1 MFCAPHEMYSA
12 YQRPMFPAYPMN
24 DSRQYPSP
32 YSAPPPPSFYAAP
45 PAPPPLPFS
54 QEMPMMYDQFDD
66 GGRSRWRIHE
76 QEEGGW
82 RLREG
87 GGGGG
92 WRRQD
97 DRQGGGGERFGG
109 RPDPTIRV
117 HQHHHDRDDFT
128 TPRDVPQTHIEAAPH
143 ATPSWREERRE
154 DLGAKTIH
162 AAQAPM
168 QHLLRIMFATR
179 PARPLRSSRIRRP
192 TETQAPVM
200 RRVLEIFYGRS
211 VYRIWFTRKTL
222 RDIQSLAG
230 DGAPLFI
237 LQHLPRSAVDQ
248 WIETRYFGYCKAMLE
263 TMARGYTVH
272 ATDIDDAVMQ
282 KAAVDAVACFE
293 AIAQR
298 TYHSIPA
305 IFRAALVERD
315 LRPTAAGTEAVKN
328 ITRPRLV
335 DAALDYKPEPPVQ
348 ETVSAGDVFRHHRRT
363 HLGQRHARDG
373 TRRRRRRRRPDSQAR
388 KMRRRSA
395 KQTEHAAAD
404 VLSQVPRVQP
414 PNRFLPPAIL
424 RVRRR
429 RMPRFS

>member
-1 MFCAPHEMYSA
+1 
-12 YQRPMFPAYPMN
+12 
-24 DSRQYPSP
+24 
-32 YSAPPPPSFYAAP
+32 
-45 PAPPPLPFS
+45 
-54 QEMPMMYDQFDD
+54 
-66 GGRSRWRIHE
+66 
-76 QEEGGW
+76 
-82 RLREG
+82 
-87 GGGGG
+87 
-92 WRRQD
+92 
-97 DRQGGGGERFGG
+97 
-109 RPDPTIRV
+109 
-117 HQHHHDRDDFT
+117 
-128 TPRDVPQTHIEAAPH
+128 HIEAAPR
-143 ATPSWREERRE
+143 ATPSRKEERRD

-168 QHLLRIMFATR
+168 QHLLRVMFATR

-237 LQHLPRSAVDQ
+237 MQHLPQSAVDQ
-248 WIETRYFGYCKAMLE
+248 WIETRYFDFCKAMLE

-298 TYHSIPA
+298 TYYSIPA

-315 LRPTAAGTEAVKN
+315 FRPTAAGTEAVKN
-328 ITRPRLV
+328 ITRPHLV

-348 ETVSAGDVFRHHRRT
+348 ESVSAGDVFRYYRRIHPGQRRT
-363 HLGQRHARDG
+363 RDG
-373 TRRRRRRRRPDSQAR
+373 TRRRRRRRRRLDRQAR
-388 KMRRRSA
+388 KTRRRSA
-395 KQTEHAAAD
+395 KHTEHTAAD
-404 VLSQVPRVQP
+404 VLSQVPRAQP

-424 RVRRR
+424 RVRRS

>member
-32 YSAPPPPSFYAAP
+32 YNAPPPP
-45 PAPPPLPFS
+45 
-54 QEMPMMYDQFDD
+54 
-66 GGRSRWRIHE
+66 R
-76 QEEGGW
+76 
-82 RLREG
+82 
-87 GGGGG
+87 
-92 WRRQD
+92 
-97 DRQGGGGERFGG
+97 GGGERFGG

-117 HQHHHDRDDFT
+117 HQDDHDRDDFT
-128 TPRDVPQTHIEAAPH
+128 TPRDVPQMHIEATPR

-154 DLGAKTIH
+154 DLGAKAIH
-162 AAQAPM
+162 AARAPM
-168 QHLLRIMFATR
+168 QHLLRVMFATR
-179 PARPLRSSRIRRP
+179 PAGRLRSWRICRP

-248 WIETRYFGYCKAMLE
+248 WIKTRYFGYCKAMLE

-282 KAAVDAVACFE
+282 KAAVDAVTCFQT
-293 AIAQR
+293 IAQQ
-298 TYHSIPA
+298 TYHSIPV

-328 ITRPRLV
+328 ITCPRLV

-348 ETVSAGDVFRHHRRT
+348 ETVSTGDRHT
-363 HLGQRHARDG
+363 RDS
-373 TRRRRRRRRPDSQAR
+373 TRRRRRRRLDRQAR
-388 KMRRRSA
+388 KTRRRSA
-395 KQTEHAAAD
+395 KQAEHATAE
-404 VLSQVPRVQP
+404 VLSQAPREQP
-414 PNRFLPPAIL
+414 TNRFLPPAVL